1 MRSFLDNRSPPA
13 SDVSSVQQL
22 GLSRRIRAQQLHGS
36 TGRREAPQVTGCVH
50 HGTST
55 GHRRWR
61 FLLPARR
68 QYAEMRALPAGLDRL
83 ALQQDGVVTYRQ
95 AISAGLTPEA
105 IRHRLL
111 VGVWQR
117 LVRGSY
123 YLHPGEVPLRSR
135 CRAAL
140 LGSSG
145 QAVISHLTAGHLHRL
160 DGLPPVV
167 RVDVTVSPMQ
177 PRRSSRLVSRTGRN
191 SRARNGRGRVTRP
204 GRTCLDL
211 ARTQS
216 RLVAVRS
223 VESAWQQGH
232 VDRAALVELATRARG
247 WPGVR
252 RLTTAL
258 AQADPRSESVLE
270 TGGRLV
276 LRDAGLGPDEL
287 QLRIHDRDGHLLARA
302 DLAWVAPRVVVEF
315 EGLTTR
321 TDRAAFRHDRRRQN
335 ALVNSGWLVLRFTWE
350 DVFGRPAYV
359 VQEVRSALAGRS
371 AGTSRAVGGA
381 A

>member
-1 MRSFLDNRSPPA
+1 MRD
-13 SDVSSVQQL
+13 
-22 GLSRRIRAQQLHGS
+22 
-36 TGRREAPQVTGCVH
+36 
-50 HGTST
+50 
-55 GHRRWR
+55 
-61 FLLPARR
+61 
-68 QYAEMRALPAGLDRL
+68 LPAGLDRL

-145 QAVISHLTAGHLHRL
+145 RAVISHLTAGHLHRL

-177 PRRSSRLVSRTGRN
+177 PRRSSRLVSAH
-191 SRARNGRGRVTRP
+191 RAELEGEEWVWLDGLPVTSA

-211 ARTQS
+211 ARTQP
-216 RLVAVRS
+216 RVIAVRS
-223 VESAWQQGH
+223 VESALRQRH
-232 VDRAALVELATRARG
+232 VDGAELVRVATGARG

-252 RLTTAL
+252 RLQTAMAL
-258 AQADPRSESVLE
+258 ADQRSESLLE

-276 LRDAGLGPDEL
+276 LQDAGLVPDEV
-287 QLRIHDRDGHLLARA
+287 QLRILDRDGHLVARA
-302 DLAWVAPRVVVEF
+302 DLAWLAQLVVVEF
-315 EGLTTR
+315 DGLAPHAG
-321 TDRAAFRHDRRRQN
+321 RAAFRHDRRRQN
-335 ALVNSGWLVLRFTWE
+335 ALLNSGWLVLRFTWE

-359 VQEVRSALAGRS
+359 VQEVRCALAARS
-371 AGTSRAVGGA
+371 VRISRAVIGA